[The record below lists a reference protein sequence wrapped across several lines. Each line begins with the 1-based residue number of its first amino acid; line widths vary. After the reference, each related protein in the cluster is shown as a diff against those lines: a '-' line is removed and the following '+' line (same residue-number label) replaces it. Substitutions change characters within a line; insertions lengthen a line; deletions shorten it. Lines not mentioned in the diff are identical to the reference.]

1 MSRRAKRQETVQRK
15 KQKQRQFLLVTASI
29 VGVLVL
35 AGVLIYFLQPDDAPM
50 PDGVMEKYA
59 DITQSVDAKGV
70 GHLGDPN
77 AQTVIREYSSFT
89 CPHCKTLHEGVMSN
103 VVEYVKTGN
112 VRIEFVP
119 IHATGGPGGE
129 ESAKAAICAGEQG
142 KFWEMHDILFHWQGL
157 VNVSKP
163 RLDTAAD
170 ELGLDTGEFDDCY
183 DSSETGRLA
192 RQGYTE
198 MQQYGT
204 GTPIVLMNGQVQQDF
219 SSMLSTLETQY
230 GTGQ

>member
-15 KQKQRQFLLVTASI
+15 KQKQRQLVIVIGSI
-29 VGVLVL
+29 IGVLIL

-59 DITQSVDAKGV
+59 DITQSVDANGV

-77 AQTVIREYSSFT
+77 ATTVIREYSSFT
-89 CPHCKTLHEGVMSN
+89 CPHCHDLHDEVISEIIEF
-103 VVEYVKTGN
+103 VRAGN

-119 IHATGGPGGE
+119 IHATGAAGGE
-129 ESAKAAICAGEQG
+129 EAAKAAICAGEQG
-142 KFWEMHDILFHWQGL
+142 KFWEMHDVLFHWEGL
-157 VNVSKP
+157 VNVSKA

-183 DSSETGRLA
+183 DKSETGRLA

-198 MQQYGT
+198 MQQYAS
-204 GTPIVLMNGQVQQDF
+204 GTPVVLVNGQVEQNPYN
-219 SSMLSTLETQY
+219 LLTRLNTQF